1 MKKTQRIVIL
11 FLLLGGLLSCDKIKE
26 EDEVEPKTQEE
37 QLLVK
42 QIDQIDSEISDI
54 FMKFNYHLE
63 LYVQYE
69 DDDKLVRVENF
80 DDLEKERIAYSYNI
94 VRYPETKQLKYV
106 SEIPNNH
113 GENWENIYNSLYD
126 ENGNLIK
133 FTRISRFDVYVEM
146 SNYYYDSSQKLIKK
160 TYDLSNLLML
170 GQSQESITI
179 EDYFARHSY
188 EQRKKATDWKFE

>member
-26 EDEVEPKTQEE
+26 EDVIEPKTQEE
-37 QLLVK
+37 KLLVK

-188 EQRKKATDWKFE
+188 KQRKKATDWKFE